1 MSKDLPVSPSRSK
14 HGLLR
19 FFIPKREEPR
29 QAVYPFNLFPLR
41 RPRGTAAVCLLLL
54 AGLGVVLWQSVGA
67 SDTSEG
73 TPNMPS
79 DLPGQVIEGGGSL
92 PSEDLLGS
100 EEQTTEAMPDEE
112 LDSYEEETDPA
123 ESTAPP
129 SCDGEADTVQPDG
142 TTAPPTESESATYP
156 DERET
161 GGASDE
167 PAEPDFPN
175 DSETTIDSDTP
186 CVTEPSESEPPRE
199 PPEESAEET
208 TEEETA
214 AEEPVPEG
222 CIPIQLLD
230 MSMKD
235 RGSGYVIRESG
246 GLPPSLPVGGL
257 WATEGMPAVLVVNTH
272 PYAGYHN
279 GGSYYDPAEGG
290 LAQAQSPMDPEG
302 TVALGAA
309 LTSYLRGQ
317 GVTVIH
323 LRISVSPGETSS
335 VIRERTETMI
345 RHYCRLYP
353 DIGLVLDLGRSAE
366 MTEEG
371 GILQTQAQ
379 YRGEACAQLRMTVS
393 GSRPSDATGRDLAA
407 ALALRQALWEEEPT
421 LCRPVR
427 VVEGGGLAS
436 ELLDVRV
443 LTLELGAAGNTYA
456 EAKALLKPLGDALC
470 RILGN
475 S

>member
-1 MSKDLPVSPSRSK
+1 
-14 HGLLR
+14 
-19 FFIPKREEPR
+19 
-29 QAVYPFNLFPLR
+29 
-41 RPRGTAAVCLLLL
+41 
-54 AGLGVVLWQSVGA
+54 
-67 SDTSEG
+67 
-73 TPNMPS
+73 
-79 DLPGQVIEGGGSL
+79 
-92 PSEDLLGS
+92 
-100 EEQTTEAMPDEE
+100 
-112 LDSYEEETDPA
+112 
-123 ESTAPP
+123 
-129 SCDGEADTVQPDG
+129 
-142 TTAPPTESESATYP
+142 
-156 DERET
+156 
-161 GGASDE
+161 
-167 PAEPDFPN
+167 
-175 DSETTIDSDTP
+175 
-186 CVTEPSESEPPRE
+186 
-199 PPEESAEET
+199 
-208 TEEETA
+208 
-214 AEEPVPEG
+214 
-222 CIPIQLLD
+222 
-230 MSMKD
+230 
-235 RGSGYVIRESG
+235 
-246 GLPPSLPVGGL
+246 
-257 WATEGMPAVLVVNTH
+257 MPAVLILHTH
-272 PYAGYHN
+272 PYEGYHDGKN
-279 GGSYYDPAEGG
+279 YYDPADGG

-335 VIRERTETMI
+335 AIRERTETMI

-407 ALALRQALWEEEPT
+407 ALALRQALWEEEPA
-421 LCRPVR
+421 LSRPVR

-456 EAKALLKPLGDALC
+456 QARALLKPLGDALC

>member
-14 HGLLR
+14 HDLLR

-29 QAVYPFNLFPLR
+29 QAVYPFSLFPLR
-41 RPRGTAAVCLLLL
+41 RRRGAAAVCLLLL
-54 AGLGVVLWQSVGA
+54 AGLGVVLWQNVGA
-67 SDTSEG
+67 SDPSGG
-73 TPNMPS
+73 TPNTPS
-79 DLPGQVIEGGGSL
+79 DPPGQVIEGGGSL
-92 PSEDLLGS
+92 PSEDLLWS
-100 EEQTTEAMPDEE
+100 EEQTTEAVPDEE

-123 ESTAPP
+123 ETTAPP
-129 SCDGEADTVQPDG
+129 FSEEEDDTVQPDG
-142 TTAPPTESESATYP
+142 TAAPPTESESATYP

-161 GGASDE
+161 GGTSDE

-175 DSETTIDSDTP
+175 DSETTIDSDTS
-186 CVTEPSESEPPRE
+186 CVTESSESEPP
-199 PPEESAEET
+199 EESTEE
-208 TEEETA
+208 TEEEIT

-222 CIPIQLLD
+222 CIPVQSMD

-246 GLPPSLPVGGL
+246 GLPSSLPVGGL

-272 PYAGYHN
+272 PYAGYHD

-290 LAQAQSPMDPEG
+290 LAQVQSSMDPEG

-335 VIRERTETMI
+335 AIRERTETMI

-371 GILQTQAQ
+371 GILQTQAR
-379 YRGEACAQLRMTVS
+379 YSGEACAQLRMTVS

-407 ALALRQALWEEEPT
+407 ALALRQALWEEEPA
-421 LCRPVR
+421 LSRPVR

>member
-1 MSKDLPVSPSRSK
+1 MSKNLPVSESHSERN
-14 HGLLR
+14 LLR
-19 FFIPKREEPR
+19 FFIPKREEAR
-29 QAVYPFNLFPLR
+29 QAVYPFSLFPWR
-41 RPRGTAAVCLLLL
+41 RRRGTAAVCLLLL
-54 AGLGVVLWQSVGA
+54 AGLGVVLWQSVGS
-67 SDTSEG
+67 SDTVGG
-73 TPNMPS
+73 TSNTPS
-79 DLPGQVIEGGGSL
+79 DPPGQVIEGGGSL

-100 EEQTTEAMPDEE
+100 EEQTTEAEPDEE
-112 LDSYEEETDPA
+112 SDPYEEETDPS
-123 ESTAPP
+123 ETTAPP
-129 SCDGEADTVQPDG
+129 SSSEESDTVQPDG
-142 TTAPPTESESATYP
+142 TAAPPTESESATYP

-161 GGASDE
+161 GE
-167 PAEPDFPN
+167 ENQRPTEPDFPN
-175 DSETTIDSDTP
+175 DSETTTDPDTSG
-186 CVTEPSESEPPRE
+186 VTEPSEEPSEE
-199 PPEESAEET
+199 PPEESAEEPS
-208 TEEETA
+208 EETTV
-214 AEEPVPEG
+214 EEPVPEG
-222 CIPIQLLD
+222 CIPIQSMD
-230 MSMKD
+230 MSMQD

-246 GLPPSLPVGGL
+246 GLPSSLPAGGL
-257 WATEGMPAVLVVNTH
+257 WKRESMPAVLIVHTH
-272 PYAGYHN
+272 PYEGYHE
-279 GGSYYDPAEGG
+279 GKHYYDPAEGG

-309 LTSYLRGQ
+309 LTSFLRGQ

-335 VIRERTETMI
+335 AIRERTETMI

-371 GILQTQAQ
+371 GILQTQAR
-379 YRGEACAQLRMTVS
+379 YGGEACAQLRMTVS

-407 ALALRQALWEEEPT
+407 ALALRQALWEEEPA
-421 LCRPVR
+421 LSRPVR
-427 VVEGGGLAS
+427 VVEGGGLAA

-456 EAKALLKPLGDALC
+456 EAKALLEPLGDALC